1 MIQDQKRILQ
11 EVLVKMFYDPKKT
24 LSEQTS
30 SVIMSPTGMGR
41 EGEVYKPV
49 EKEGPS
55 DELIKW
61 REEYPS
67 QCRYPD
73 KVVKHPKSGNLSEE
87 ESLIQGFCRSN
98 PSGYSCIIH
107 HW

>member
-67 QCRYPD
+67 VGIPTKLLNIQNRETYQR
-73 KVVKHPKSGNLSEE
+73 KNL
-87 ESLIQGFCRSN
+87 
-98 PSGYSCIIH
+98 
-107 HW
+107 

>member
-1 MIQDQKRILQ
+1 MIQDENRILQ

-30 SVIMSPTGMGR
+30 SFIQSPTGRGR

-55 DELIKW
+55 EARVISPGRTRD
-61 REEYPS
+61 
-67 QCRYPD
+67 
-73 KVVKHPKSGNLSEE
+73 G
-87 ESLIQGFCRSN
+87 
-98 PSGYSCIIH
+98 
-107 HW
+107 